1 MKATFLLEKKF
12 RTIVLGIAILL
23 LNGCTG
29 NNAGVSNTSAEQ
41 PEKAATEGAKDSVKL
56 DRSRPADASGILARK
71 QIPILC
77 YHQIRDYRPTDS
89 KVARD
94 YIVPPAVFASQM
106 QALKDSGYTT
116 VLPDELYDYLV
127 FGKSLPVKSVMLT
140 FDDTD
145 LEQYTEAWPIMKK
158 HDYKAV
164 FFIMTVS
171 IGRPNYMNREQILDL
186 HNNGNVI
193 GSHTWDH
200 HNVKKYV
207 EADWVTQIEKPAAQ
221 LKQITGVEPVY
232 FAYPF
237 GLWNKE
243 AIPQLKKRSIKA
255 AFQLSISRDSSEPLY
270 TIRRI
275 IVPGSWSVSSFMNRL
290 QSSFKN

>member
-1 MKATFLLEKKF
+1 MKIALPFRYGISSFL
-12 RTIVLGIAILL
+12 
-23 LNGCTG
+23 CTG
-29 NNAGVSNTSAEQ
+29 IFFFGMSCSGTDEGKAVPGKADSTREVVNKRKDTVSIDRSVKAD
-41 PEKAATEGAKDSVKL
+41 AAT
-56 DRSRPADASGILARK
+56 ILSKK

-77 YHQIRDYRPTDS
+77 YHQIRDYKPGDS
-89 KVARD
+89 KVAKD
-94 YIVPPAVFASQM
+94 YIVPPAVFAAQM

-116 VLPDELYDYLV
+116 LLPDELYDYLV
-127 FGKSLPVKSVMLT
+127 FGKSVPDKSVMLT

-145 LEQYTEAWPIMKK
+145 LEQYTEAWPVMKK

-171 IGRPNYMNREQILDL
+171 IGRPNYMNKEQILDL
-186 HNNGNVI
+186 YKNGNVI

-200 HNVKKYV
+200 HNVKKYS

-221 LKQITGVEPVY
+221 LRQITGEEPVY

-237 GLWNKE
+237 GLWNRE
-243 AIPQLKKRSIKA
+243 AIPQLQKRSIKA
-255 AFQLSISRDSSEPLY
+255 AFQLSIARDSTDPLY

-275 IVPGSWSVSSFMNRL
+275 IVPGSWSNETLLKRMRGSFSN
-290 QSSFKN
+290 